1 MNGYNGYIRFSQENG
16 SKSPPDEDRQGDD
29 RKGKIM
35 KEEIVLRIARPSFIP
50 KGKYLKH
57 GRGRNMPLWKDCETE
72 DFYLSFGDWKSKVN
86 DIIQSFAVNPVAPF
100 KEFIETKTGVKDN
113 PFSTSHVIEPPAADE
128 FIKEYAAE
136 AGLDVTVLW
145 TVARAEY
152 DYRGTEGFA
161 KGCTAQ
167 WHKAAADRLLE
178 SEKKIVDGHAAEFE
192 KIYQDPK
199 SYWAEG
205 GQLTSHGVYQE
216 SLLREKLHTQIVTEA
231 GLIESYDNSG
241 GLWALTSEAPLKF
254 TTDYPC

>member
-1 MNGYNGYIRFSQENG
+1 MGYNGYIRFSQENG
-16 SKSPPDEDRQGDD
+16 SKSPPDEDRQEDD

-35 KEEIVLRIARPSFIP
+35 KEEIVLRIARLSFIP

-100 KEFIETKTGVKDN
+100 KEFTETKTGVKDN

>member
-1 MNGYNGYIRFSQENG
+1 MGQNL
-16 SKSPPDEDRQGDD
+16 PPDEDRQEDD

-145 TVARAEY
+145 TVARTEY

-161 KGCTAQ
+161 KGCMAQ

-205 GQLTSHGVYQE
+205 GQLTSHGGYQE

>member
-1 MNGYNGYIRFSQENG
+1 
-16 SKSPPDEDRQGDD
+16 
-29 RKGKIM
+29 M

-86 DIIQSFAVNPVAPF
+86 GIIQSFAVNPVVPF
-100 KEFIETKTGVKDN
+100 KEFIEAKTGVKDN
-113 PFSTSHVIEPPAADE
+113 PFSTSHVVEPPAAHE
-128 FIKEYAAE
+128 LIKEYASA
-136 AGLDVTVLW
+136 AGLDVTILW

-161 KGCTAQ
+161 KGYTAK
-167 WHKAAADRLLE
+167 WH
-178 SEKKIVDGHAAEFE
+178 
-192 KIYQDPK
+192 K

-205 GQLTSHGVYQE
+205 GQLTSHGFYQE
-216 SLLREKLHTQIVTEA
+216 SLVREKLHSQIIAEA

-241 GLWALTSEAPLKF
+241 GFWALTSEAPLKF

>member
-1 MNGYNGYIRFSQENG
+1 
-16 SKSPPDEDRQGDD
+16 
-29 RKGKIM
+29 M

>member
-1 MNGYNGYIRFSQENG
+1 
-16 SKSPPDEDRQGDD
+16 
-29 RKGKIM
+29 M

-113 PFSTSHVIEPPAADE
+113 PFSTSHVIKPPAADE

-161 KGCTAQ
+161 KGHTAQ
-167 WHKAAADRLLE
+167 WHKAAADRLLKI
-178 SEKKIVDGHAAEFE
+178 EKKIADEHAAEFK

-216 SLLREKLHTQIVTEA
+216 SLLREKLHSQIIAET

>member
-1 MNGYNGYIRFSQENG
+1 MGYNGYIRFSQE
-16 SKSPPDEDRQGDD
+16 DD

-113 PFSTSHVIEPPAADE
+113 PFSTSHVIKPPAADE

-161 KGCTAQ
+161 KGHTAQ

>member
-1 MNGYNGYIRFSQENG
+1 
-16 SKSPPDEDRQGDD
+16 
-29 RKGKIM
+29 M

-50 KGKYLKH
+50 EGKYLKH

-86 DIIQSFAVNPVAPF
+86 GIIQSFAVNPVAPF
-100 KEFIETKTGVKDN
+100 KEFIEAKTGVKDN
-113 PFSTSHVIEPPAADE
+113 PFSTSHVLEPPAAHE
-128 FIKEYAAE
+128 LIKEYATA

-145 TVARAEY
+145 TVARAEAG
-152 DYRGTEGFA
+152 YRGTEGFA
-161 KGCTAQ
+161 KGDTAK

-178 SEKKIVDGHAAEFE
+178 IEKKIADEHAADFE

-205 GQLTSHGVYQE
+205 GQLTSHGFYQE
-216 SLLREKLHTQIVTEA
+216 SLVREKLHSQIIAKA

-241 GLWALTSEAPLKF
+241 GFWALTSEAPLKF

>member
-1 MNGYNGYIRFSQENG
+1 MGYNGYIRFSQENG
-16 SKSPPDEDRQGDD
+16 SKSPPDEDRQEDD